1 MARDAMRVGDGGGA
15 RRTRCGWLR
24 PPASLG
30 AMSLALAALCF
41 LIARHAMAG
50 DLYWDGNGAAAGVG
64 GPTSGAVNWLG
75 GNNWSTS
82 AAGTD
87 AAQWINGGNALFA
100 NQISSFFPPRGAF
113 VHPTAVKPLLLPPL
127 HFLGA
132 VGA

>member
-1 MARDAMRVGDGGGA
+1 MAREEMRVGDGDGA

-30 AMSLALAALCF
+30 PMSLALAALCF
-41 LIARHAMAG
+41 LTARHAMAG

-87 AAQWINGGNALFA
+87 AAQWINGGNAVFA
-100 NQISSFFPPRGAF
+100 NQISSLFPTGRGLF
-113 VHPTAVKPLLLPPL
+113 NSTPVNTILLAQLT
-127 HFLGA
+127 FLMECRA
-132 VGA
+132 